1 MLILPVEMAAKLYKV
16 WRTKCVCSLR
26 WERLCVGSRSPEM
39 RPRQRTAVTFS
50 FRMNIAATFATLPGC
65 IAVIPTGPEPLSRAA
80 ELETWEQSR
89 CGRTVLFP
97 ARAWGCSQ
105 QIAQHADE
113 ARRRPLAAALNAHAC
128 AFKQQEYFVG

>member
-1 MLILPVEMAAKLYKV
+1 MRMLVALGAVV
-16 WRTKCVCSLR
+16 
-26 WERLCVGSRSPEM
+26 VGSRSPEM

-89 CGRTVLFP
+89 RRTNSFISGACVGS
-97 ARAWGCSQ
+97 ANRSRNMRT
-105 QIAQHADE
+105 
-113 ARRRPLAAALNAHAC
+113 RRDAGPLPPH
-128 AFKQQEYFVG
+128 